1 MALVEIKNDG
11 TLVSG
16 GWDQSDLQIQAMRGG
31 DFGKEVQEVIGGDD
45 AGCLRENR
53 GGLGVEGGGVALS
66 GKGIILSNKI
76 QPEFEIKDGVAD
88 VSIPEELLVDV
99 DPLWKFLVVGI
110 I

>member
-1 MALVEIKNDG
+1 MALVEIMNDG
-11 TLVSG
+11 TLFSG

-31 DFGKEVQEVIGGDD
+31 YLGKEVQEVIEGED
-45 AGCLRENR
+45 AGW
-53 GGLGVEGGGVALS
+53 GGGGGGGSAEKESYSAIETDALS
-66 GKGIILSNKI
+66 EEI

-88 VSIPEELLVDV
+88 VSITEELLV